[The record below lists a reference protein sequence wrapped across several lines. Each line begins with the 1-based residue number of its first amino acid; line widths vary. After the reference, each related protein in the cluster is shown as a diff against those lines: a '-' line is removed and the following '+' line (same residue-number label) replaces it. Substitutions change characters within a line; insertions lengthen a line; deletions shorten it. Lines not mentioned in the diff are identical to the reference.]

1 VTVKIVT
8 DSASDIPSQVAH
20 ALGITIVPVYV
31 HFGDK
36 TYRDR
41 VDISE
46 DELYRKLVEGAVHP
60 TTSAPSP
67 GDFAEVYRRLSRETD
82 EIVSV
87 VITSRESAVYDSAL
101 LGKEIAGER
110 SRIEV
115 VDSQSVS
122 MGLGFITMAAAEA
135 AQAGRDIEGVVEV
148 AHQAIRKTHLLGTL
162 DTIKYILKGGR
173 LSKASTLLGAMLR
186 VRPMLT
192 MREGKLVL
200 AGLARTR
207 AKAMERLFEFV
218 KNTPNIEDLAIV
230 HSTTPEEAQTLAERT
245 KSLILER
252 QPLMAR
258 LGPALGVHGG
268 PGFMC
273 VAIRQGES
281 ATEKATGKEKC
292 GEALTGL

>member
-31 HFGDK
+31 NFGDK

-46 DELYRKLVEGAVHP
+46 DELYQKLVEGAVHP

-67 GDFAEVYRRLSRETD
+67 GDFAEVYRRLSRESD
-82 EIVSV
+82 EIVSI
-87 VITSRESAVYDSAL
+87 VITARESAVYDSAL

-110 SRIEV
+110 SHIEV
-115 VDSQSVS
+115 VDSQSAS
-122 MGLGFITMAAAEA
+122 MGLGFIAMAAAEA
-135 AQAGRDIEGVVEV
+135 AQAGGDIGEV
-148 AHQAIRKTHLLGTL
+148 MEAAHQAIRKTHLLGTL
-162 DTIKYILKGGR
+162 DTVKYILKGGR
-173 LSKASTLLGAMLR
+173 LKRASTLLGAMLR
-186 VRPMLT
+186 VRPVIT
-192 MREGKLVL
+192 IREGKLVL
-200 AGLARTR
+200 AGLPRTR
-207 AKAMERLFEFV
+207 AKAIDQLYEFV

-245 KSLILER
+245 KSLVPER
-252 QPLMAR
+252 QPLITR

-273 VAIRQGES
+273 VVIRQGES
-281 ATEKATGKEKC
+281 DTEKATGKE
-292 GEALTGL
+292 G